1 MPGIEDDTRM
11 QHAKNGRLLYCTTL
25 TKENRGRKAGQVRYE
40 EYGNGGYAA
49 GGYGERR
56 QRDAEGY
63 GYGNRRRAQQQPQQQ
78 PYRRQSA
85 ADYRRESYMAQRRQ
99 TPRNARPDGIWER
112 ESSYGDGAWERDG
125 SYGNRYDTRRH
136 EAQSPRRKWPFV
148 LAVLAVA
155 ALAAAVAF
163 TMLNSCGK
171 SDTADSGTDT
181 ANSTAQQGNQ
191 AQTSA
196 PAAPEGRIVMT
207 VHGDMETIVRA
218 GESYIEGGCDARDIQ
233 EGDISDSVQASG
245 TPDTSTP
252 GDYEVVYTAKNAEG
266 MVQTATRK
274 IKVVESADW
283 DSDGISVMMYHYV
296 YPDADP
302 PDTPDANLL
311 PASMFESQLQWLV
324 EEGYYY
330 PSYAELSAYIA
341 GTHSLPVKSVV
352 LTFDDGDSTF
362 FDVVKPLAEKY
373 QVPVTGFIIG
383 NRDGIAQTV
392 KDNPSPY
399 VNYES
404 HSYAMHEDGTQN
416 IGRGGA
422 IYDFD
427 AADVKVDCD
436 KEREI
441 IGSYEA
447 FAYPYGDVSDIA
459 PSALADNG
467 VKEAFTIVYGQVHPG
482 DDPMRL
488 KRMRVFGEG
497 SLSGFQYQVEHG
509 PES

>member
-1 MPGIEDDTRM
+1 MG
-11 QHAKNGRLLYCTTL
+11 
-25 TKENRGRKAGQVRYE
+25 YE
-40 EYGNGGYAA
+40 
-49 GGYGERR
+49 
-56 QRDAEGY
+56 RD
-63 GYGNRRRAQQQPQQQ
+63 RRAAHEAT
-78 PYRRQSA
+78 A
-85 ADYRRESYMAQRRQ
+85 ADYRREAYTARGHAQGR
-99 TPRNARPDGIWER
+99 AR
-112 ESSYGDGAWERDG
+112 SYGDD
-125 SYGNRYDTRRH
+125 YGRCHAGVGGGTARAR
-136 EAQSPRRKWPFV
+136 SRTTLFI
-148 LAVLAVA
+148 LIGVA
-155 ALAAAVAF
+155 AVVLVAAAAVFA
-163 TMLNSCGK
+163 LAPHGQDAGSEGAPS
-171 SDTADSGTDT
+171 SDAAGTQT
-181 ANSTAQQGNQ
+181 Q
-191 AQTSA
+191 ARSQTQAGTSQA
-196 PAAPEGRIVMT
+196 PDGRIVMT
-207 VHGDMETIVRA
+207 VHGDEETIVRC

-252 GDYEVVYTAKNAEG
+252 GDYEVVYTATNAEH
-266 MVQTATRK
+266 MTQTATRK
-274 IKVVESADW
+274 VRVVEDAGW
-283 DSDGISVMMYHYV
+283 DDDGISVMMYHYV

-311 PASMFESQLQWLV
+311 PASMFEAQLQWLV

-330 PSYAELSAYIA
+330 PSYAELSAYVA
-341 GTHSLPVKSVV
+341 GAHSLPAKSVV

-373 QVPVTGFIIG
+373 KVPVTGFIIG

-427 AADVKVDCD
+427 ADDVRVDC
-436 KEREI
+436 EREREV
-441 IGSYEA
+441 IGGYEA
-447 FAYPYGDVSDIA
+447 FAYPYGDVSDVA
-459 PSALADNG
+459 PSALAANG
-467 VKEAFTIVYGQVHPG
+467 VTEAFTIVYGQVHPG

-497 SLSGFQYQVEHG
+497 SLAGFQYQVEHG

>member
-1 MPGIEDDTRM
+1 MR
-11 QHAKNGRLLYCTTL
+11 H
-25 TKENRGRKAGQVRYE
+25 ENYGGYDGRGR
-40 EYGNGGYAA
+40 GYDAYDER
-49 GGYGERR
+49 GRGYDERGYGA
-56 QRDAEGY
+56 DS
-63 GYGNRRRAQQQPQQQ
+63 
-78 PYRRQSA
+78 YRRQEPAHDRRRQESA
-85 ADYRRESYMAQRRQ
+85 ADYRRDSY
-99 TPRNARPDGIWER
+99 TARYR
-112 ESSYGDGAWERDG
+112 ESSRAARSGDAYGYDDAYEHGGRHREREDWRG
-125 SYGNRYDTRRH
+125 YEQ
-136 EAQSPRRKWPFV
+136 EAPRRKWPIV
-148 LAVLAVA
+148 LAAVLVVVLV
-155 ALAAAVAF
+155 ALASFIVLKSCTANNAADNA
-163 TMLNSCGK
+163 GQ
-171 SDTADSGTDT
+171 T
-181 ANSTAQQGNQ
+181 ANSSDTSQNAATQTQQS
-191 AQTSA
+191 TTT
-196 PAAPEGRIVMT
+196 APEGRIVMT
-207 VHGDMETIVRA
+207 VHGDMETVVRR
-218 GESYIEGGCDARDIQ
+218 GESYIEGGCDARDTQ

-245 TPDTSTP
+245 TPDTQTA

-266 MVQTATRK
+266 MTQTATRK
-274 IKVVESADW
+274 VKVVESADW

-302 PDTPDANLL
+302 PETPDANLL

-341 GTHSLPVKSVV
+341 GTHSLPAKSVI

-422 IYDFD
+422 IYDFS
-427 AADVKVDCD
+427 AEDVKVDCD

-441 IGSYEA
+441 IGDYEA

-459 PSALADNG
+459 PQALSDNG
-467 VKEAFTIVYGQVHPG
+467 VKEAFTILYGQVHPG

>member
-1 MPGIEDDTRM
+1 MRD
-11 QHAKNGRLLYCTTL
+11 AKGAYAMRHENYGGYDGRGRGYDAYD
-25 TKENRGRKAGQVRYE
+25 ERNRGYDAHSD
-40 EYGNGGYAA
+40 GYDER
-49 GGYGERR
+49 GYGA
-56 QRDAEGY
+56 DS
-63 GYGNRRRAQQQPQQQ
+63 
-78 PYRRQSA
+78 YRRQEPAHDRRRQESA
-85 ADYRRESYMAQRRQ
+85 ADYRRDSY
-99 TPRNARPDGIWER
+99 TARYR
-112 ESSYGDGAWERDG
+112 ESSRAGRGGDAYGYDDAYERDG
-125 SYGNRYDTRRH
+125 RYRERGDWRAYEQ
-136 EAQSPRRKWPFV
+136 EAPRRKWPIV
-148 LAVLAVA
+148 LAAVLVVVLV
-155 ALAAAVAF
+155 ALASFIVVKSCTPNGTAGDGQQAAGNGAEQA
-163 TMLNSCGK
+163 TQ
-171 SDTADSGTDT
+171 TQTQQ
-181 ANSTAQQGNQ
+181 ST
-191 AQTSA
+191 TT
-196 PAAPEGRIVMT
+196 APEGRIVMT
-207 VHGDMETIVRA
+207 VHGDMETVVRR
-218 GESYIEGGCDARDIQ
+218 GESYIEGGCDARDTQ

-245 TPDTSTP
+245 TPDTQTA

-266 MVQTATRK
+266 MTQTATRK
-274 IKVVESADW
+274 VKVVESADW

-302 PDTPDANLL
+302 PETPDANLL

-341 GTHSLPVKSVV
+341 GTHSLPAKSVV

-422 IYDFD
+422 IYDFS
-427 AADVKVDCD
+427 AEDVKVDCD

-441 IGSYEA
+441 IGGYEA

-459 PSALADNG
+459 PQALSDNG
-467 VKEAFTIVYGQVHPG
+467 VKEAFTILYGQVHPG

>member
-1 MPGIEDDTRM
+1 MPLCGSLR
-11 QHAKNGRLLYCTTL
+11 ARCGGRLLYF
-25 TKENRGRKAGQVRYE
+25 APVY
-40 EYGNGGYAA
+40 
-49 GGYGERR
+49 
-56 QRDAEGY
+56 
-63 GYGNRRRAQQQPQQQ
+63 RRRENGKTTHMG
-78 PYRRQSA
+78 YERDRRAAHEATA
-85 ADYRRESYMAQRRQ
+85 ADYRREAYTARGHAQGRARRR
-99 TPRNARPDGIWER
+99 TALFILIG
-112 ESSYGDGAWERDG
+112 
-125 SYGNRYDTRRH
+125 
-136 EAQSPRRKWPFV
+136 
-148 LAVLAVA
+148 VA
-155 ALAAAVAF
+155 AVVLVAAAVVFA
-163 TMLNSCGK
+163 LAPRGQGGGSEGAPS
-171 SDTADSGTDT
+171 SDAAGTQT
-181 ANSTAQQGNQ
+181 QTQ
-191 AQTSA
+191 ARSQTQTGTSQA
-196 PAAPEGRIVMT
+196 PDGRIVMT
-207 VHGDMETIVRA
+207 VHGDEETIVRC
-218 GESYIEGGCDARDIQ
+218 GEPYIEGGCDARDVQ

-245 TPDTSTP
+245 APDTSTP
-252 GDYEVVYTAKNAEG
+252 GDYEVVYTATNAEH
-266 MVQTATRK
+266 MTQTATRK
-274 IKVVESADW
+274 VRVVEDAGW
-283 DSDGISVMMYHYV
+283 DDDGISVMMYHYV

-330 PSYAELSAYIA
+330 PSYAELAAYVA
-341 GTHSLPVKSVV
+341 GSHSLPAKSVV

-373 QVPVTGFIIG
+373 KVPVTGFIIG

-427 AADVKVDCD
+427 ADDVRVDC
-436 KEREI
+436 EREREA
-441 IGSYEA
+441 IGGYEA
-447 FAYPYGDVSDIA
+447 FAYPYGDVSDVA
-459 PSALADNG
+459 PSALAANG
-467 VKEAFTIVYGQVHPG
+467 VTEAFTIVYGQVHPG

-497 SLSGFQYQVEHG
+497 SLAGFQYQVEHG